1 MNVATRP
8 GLGSSQADLIDDL
21 LGLPSAPGLRSSA
34 DLGRVQ
40 PRAQGPAL
48 GVLLGPPAEQGGEAL
63 VRRLNRPIKLRREVI
78 NPPIGQP
85 LARIGV
91 ECRVGV
97 QPLDLRRILGTP
109 NAEGADAKLYPGLRR
124 LDGLIDALDEH
135 IDVLA
140 PPIIPVQLAARS
152 KALPA

>member
-8 GLGSSQADLIDDL
+8 GLGSCQADLVDDL
-21 LGLPSAPGLRSSA
+21 LRLPSAPGLRSSA
-34 DLGRVQ
+34 DLGRAQ
-40 PRAQGPAL
+40 PRAKGSAL
-48 GVLLGPPAEQGGEAL
+48 GVLLGPPAEQLGEAL
-63 VRRLNRPIKLRREVI
+63 FRRVNRPIKLRREII

-91 ECRVGV
+91 EGRIRI
-97 QPLDLRRILGTP
+97 QPLDLRRVLGTP
-109 NAEGADAKLYPGLRR
+109 NAEGADAKLHPGLLR

-135 IDVLA
+135 VDVFA